1 MAFADNFG
9 VEDRKAEE
17 AIKWMNSYALDNNKK
32 FEAKLEGYLLTTKN
46 FGNFEII
53 SWKGDW
59 SFARN
64 LIIKVSR
71 KLSTKVIE
79 SGYHQKNSFF
89 LSLIGAKNHQKNSFF
104 LSLIGAN
111 KEVAKVYKKGGIVG
125 NLIIDK
131 KSGKWIVKSEK
142 LI

>member
-1 MAFADNFG
+1 MAFTDNFG

-59 SFARN
+59 SSARN

-79 SGYHQKNSFF
+79 SGYHQKD
-89 LSLIGAKNHQKNSFF
+89 SFF

>member
-1 MAFADNFG
+1 MANADNFG
-9 VEDRKAEE
+9 IEEKKAEE
-17 AIKWMNSYALDNNKK
+17 AIQWMNSYALDNKK
-32 FEAKLEGYLLTTKN
+32 QFQAKLEGYLLITKN

-64 LIIKVSR
+64 VIIKVSR

-89 LSLIGAKNHQKNSFF
+89 LSLIGA
-104 LSLIGAN
+104 N
-111 KEVAKVYKKGGIVG
+111 KEVAKVYKKGGIIG
-125 NLIIDK
+125 NLILDK

>member
-1 MAFADNFG
+1 MANADNFG
-9 VEDRKAEE
+9 IENRKAEE
-17 AIKWMNSYALDNNKK
+17 AIKWMNSYALDNKKK
-32 FEAKLEGYLLTTKN
+32 FEAKSEGYVLITKN

-59 SFARN
+59 TVARS
-64 LIIKVSR
+64 LIVKASS

-79 SGYHQKNSFF
+79 SGYHQKD
-89 LSLIGAKNHQKNSFF
+89 SFF

-111 KEVAKVYKKGGIVG
+111 KEIAKVYKKGTVIG
-125 NLIIDK
+125 NIILDK
-131 KSGKWIVKSEK
+131 KSGKWIAKTEK

>member
-1 MAFADNFG
+1 LANADNFG
-9 VEDRKAEE
+9 IEDRKAEE
-17 AIKWMNSYALDNNKK
+17 AIEWMNSYALEKKKK
-32 FEAKLEGYLLTTKN
+32 FEAKGVGYLLITKN

-59 SFARN
+59 SIARN
-64 LIIKVSR
+64 LIIKVSS

-79 SGYHQKNSFF
+79 SGYHQK
-89 LSLIGAKNHQKNSFF
+89 GSFF

-111 KEVAKVYKKGGIVG
+111 KEIAKVYKKGTVIG
-125 NLIIDK
+125 NLILDK
-131 KSGKWIVKSEK
+131 KSGRWIAKSEK

>member
-1 MAFADNFG
+1 MANADNFG
-9 VEDRKAEE
+9 IEERKAEE
-17 AIKWMNSYALDNNKK
+17 AIVWMNSYAIDNKK
-32 FEAKLEGYLLTTKN
+32 QFQAKLEGYLLITKN

-59 SFARN
+59 SLARN

-71 KLSTKVIE
+71 KLSAKVIE
-79 SGYHQKNSFF
+79 SGYHQKDLF
-89 LSLIGAKNHQKNSFF
+89 L

-111 KEVAKVYKKGGIVG
+111 KEIAKVYKKGNIVG
-125 NLIIDK
+125 NLILTK
-131 KSGKWIVKSEK
+131 KSGQWIVKKEK

>member
-9 VEDRKAEE
+9 VEDKKAEE

-59 SFARN
+59 SSARN

-79 SGYHQKNSFF
+79 SGYHQKD
-89 LSLIGAKNHQKNSFF
+89 SFF

>member
-1 MAFADNFG
+1 LANADNFG
-9 VEDRKAEE
+9 IENRKAEE
-17 AIKWMNSYALDNNKK
+17 AIKWMNSYALDNKKK
-32 FEAKLEGYLLTTKN
+32 FEAKSEGYVLITKN

-59 SFARN
+59 TVARS
-64 LIIKVSR
+64 LIVKASS

-79 SGYHQKNSFF
+79 SGYHQKD
-89 LSLIGAKNHQKNSFF
+89 SFF

-111 KEVAKVYKKGGIVG
+111 KEIAKVYKKGTVIG
-125 NLIIDK
+125 NIILDK
-131 KSGKWIVKSEK
+131 KSGKWIAKTEK

>member
-9 VEDRKAEE
+9 VEDKKAEE

-59 SFARN
+59 SSARN

-79 SGYHQKNSFF
+79 SGYHQKD
-89 LSLIGAKNHQKNSFF
+89 SFF

-125 NLIIDK
+125 NLILDK

-142 LI
+142 LV

>member
-1 MAFADNFG
+1 MANTDNFG
-9 VEDRKAEE
+9 IEESKAEE
-17 AIKWMNSYALDNNKK
+17 GIQWMNSYASDNNKK
-32 FEAKLEGYLLTTKN
+32 FEAKLEGYLLITKN

-59 SFARN
+59 SLARN

-79 SGYHQKNSFF
+79 SGYHQKD
-89 LSLIGAKNHQKNSFF
+89 LFF

-111 KEVAKVYKKGGIVG
+111 KEIAKVYKKGNIIG
-125 NLIIDK
+125 NLTLAK
-131 KSGKWIVKSEK
+131 KSGRWIVKNEK

>member
-1 MAFADNFG
+1 MANADNFG
-9 VEDRKAEE
+9 IEDRKAEE
-17 AIKWMNSYALDNNKK
+17 AIKWMNSYALDNKKK
-32 FEAKLEGYLLTTKN
+32 FEAKSEGYVLITKN

-59 SFARN
+59 TVARS
-64 LIIKVSR
+64 LIVKASS

-79 SGYHQKNSFF
+79 SGYHQKD
-89 LSLIGAKNHQKNSFF
+89 SFF

-111 KEVAKVYKKGGIVG
+111 KEIAKVYKKGTVIG
-125 NLIIDK
+125 NIILDK
-131 KSGKWIVKSEK
+131 KSGKWIAKTEK

>member
-1 MAFADNFG
+1 
-9 VEDRKAEE
+9 
-17 AIKWMNSYALDNNKK
+17 MNSYALDNNKK

-89 LSLIGAKNHQKNSFF
+89 LSLIGA
-104 LSLIGAN
+104 N
-111 KEVAKVYKKGGIVG
+111 KEVAKVYKKGGIIG
-125 NLIIDK
+125 NIILDK